1 MPDPVSIPP
10 LPAPLVWGVEP
21 ASFSLDDGPLL
32 TITAPPRSDL
42 FVDPAGSDPQD
53 AAPRLLGPVEGDFQL
68 SARVRSTFDGT
79 FDAGALLLWA
89 GERTWAKLAFEVSPQ
104 GETMVVSVITDGRTS
119 DDANAFV
126 VEDEAVWLR
135 LSRRGAAC
143 ALHARVEGDEGWR
156 FVRHFALDAPA
167 AVQVGFSAQSPLG
180 EGATARFDEIGFAP
194 SGVGDLR
201 SGE

>member
-1 MPDPVSIPP
+1 M
-10 LPAPLVWGVEP
+10 
-21 ASFSLDDGPLL
+21 
-32 TITAPPRSDL
+32 
-42 FVDPAGSDPQD
+42 
-53 AAPRLLGPVEGDFQL
+53 
-68 SARVRSTFDGT
+68 
-79 FDAGALLLWA
+79 
-89 GERTWAKLAFEVSPQ
+89 
-104 GETMVVSVITDGRTS
+104 
-119 DDANAFV
+119 

-180 EGATARFDEIGFAP
+180 EGATARFDEIAFAP
-194 SGVGDLR
+194 SGVDDLR